1 MKLMV
6 CYDDSAAGAALNL
19 VSRRARALDA
29 KIYVVTSIKGGADI
43 PRPEFVRS
51 PICHFGSPLSG
62 AYGEMTRGVQPGGS
76 VPTSK

>member
-29 KIYVVTSIKGGADI
+29 KIYVVTSIKGG
-43 PRPEFVRS
+43 
-51 PICHFGSPLSG
+51 G
-62 AYGEMTRGVQPGGS
+62 
-76 VPTSK
+76 